1 MVKGGITREELE
13 RIPENINFPQEEE
26 KILQFWKDTQAFE
39 TCLKQSKNK
48 PRYELKMPAL
58 HRLL

>member
-1 MVKGGITREELE
+1 MATAEISREELE

-26 KILQFWKDTQAFE
+26 KVLQFWKDSLAFE

-48 PRYELKMPAL
+48 PR
-58 HRLL
+58 